1 MLNPAITEALDAQLA
16 LEANSSAHYLAI
28 ASWCDKEGL
37 NGCAEF
43 FYAQADEE
51 REHML
56 KIVHYMNEMD
66 GHATVPATEQPPKSY
81 PSIQEVFKIVY
92 AQEQKVTASVH
103 NLVNLASQNN
113 DHATYQFMQWYV
125 AEQREE
131 EALVRTIL
139 DKIRLIGNG
148 GQSLYFID
156 NELQS
161 INKARLAAEAAG
173 EE

>member
-1 MLNPAITEALDAQLA
+1 
-16 LEANSSAHYLAI
+16 
-28 ASWCDKEGL
+28 
-37 NGCAEF
+37 
-43 FYAQADEE
+43 
-51 REHML
+51 
-56 KIVHYMNEMD
+56 
-66 GHATVPATEQPPKSY
+66 
-81 PSIQEVFKIVY
+81 
-92 AQEQKVTASVH
+92 
-103 NLVNLASQNN
+103 LVNLASQHN

-161 INKARLAAEAAG
+161 INKARLAAEAAAG